1 MFKPSVHSDYTL
13 LRSNPS
19 ATDLIAQLSSYRVK
33 NGSDMAAFLKVAEAA
48 VEAERGGALDSAT
61 KSGLATLITQAK
73 SGSVKQVAAIFGQV
87 KSGAKDSG
95 APKTAD
101 AITAAAAWYYYNVEE
116 PGAGKKGST
125 ASTTAAVPASE
136 ETGDSPFYSQTW
148 FLIAAPITVATILG
162 AVIWFWP
169 ADTAVAPAK

>member
-1 MFKPSVHSDYTL
+1 MFQPSVHSNCGLARY
-13 LRSNPS
+13 NPS
-19 ATDLIAQLSSYRVK
+19 ASDLIAQVSSYRVK
-33 NGSDMAAFLKVAEAA
+33 NGSDMAAFLKVVEAA
-48 VEAERGGALDSAT
+48 VEAERGGTLDSST
-61 KSGLATLITQAK
+61 KSGLASLISQAK
-73 SGSVKQVAAIFGQV
+73 SGSVKQVASIFGQV

-101 AITAAAAWYYYNVEE
+101 AITTAAAWYYYNVEE
-116 PGAGKKGST
+116 PGAGKKSSTGS
-125 ASTTAAVPASE
+125 SPSSMPAVD

-148 FLIAAPITVATILG
+148 FLIAAPLTVATILG